1 MSQKGDVTEIWRTVL
16 TDMERH
22 FNNAANQAMG
32 SQEFSRAMN
41 QVGSASF
48 GMQKAFGDLIERY
61 LTGMNLPSRT
71 QLENVGER
79 LRAIEDQLRDI
90 KALIGNAQGDGAA
103 GAAAAG
109 LAAPRPART
118 KRPSA
123 AGGQ

>member
-103 GAAAAG
+103 AAG